1 MHYGGNNNM
10 LTTRRAALHL
20 ITAASGFG
28 LLIACAPAVSPQL
41 APTAAPAGS
50 TAAAA
55 VGAATPP
62 AASPKKGGTLRVGQ
76 IGDLVNLEPHFF
88 QNTTSENTWLA
99 FDRLT
104 QYDLQWKPQPMLA
117 ESWDLSADA
126 SQVKLKLHSGVQ
138 FHSGR
143 ELTSDDVKYT
153 FERIRDP
160 KVGVGQFAIQGQWF
174 TSVDTPDKYSVVL
187 KADQPR
193 PQVFDLL
200 EQLNVVDRASLES
213 SDAASKLVGTGPF
226 MLGEWAQGDHAT
238 FTRNPNYWQSGRPLL
253 DSVRTTFLR
262 DASAMVLQLESGA
275 VDVIRY
281 PSKPDYVRLASDP
294 RFQGILYP
302 GNVSAY
308 AVGVSVYT
316 PPLDNKRIRQAL
328 NYALNRQRFSD
339 VMLQG
344 VGKPLSLPWA
354 STFPMYEA
362 SKENYY
368 SFDLDRAKS
377 ILAQEGVTSLS
388 LDMIPSPTYP
398 EGADFCQMYQ
408 GDLAK
413 IGVALNI
420 VNLDQGAWSDQV
432 NNRRYRH
439 LYYAASILNL
449 SPGTL
454 FSVSRPI
461 GPTNNNEGYE
471 DPSYANL
478 VTDLTQ
484 ETDPSKLSQIYSQ
497 INDILLDQ
505 SFFMFMAPNAV
516 LMLAGANVHDV
527 NPNARGGWSL
537 TDAWLA

>member
-1 MHYGGNNNM
+1 M
-10 LTTRRAALHL
+10 A
-20 ITAASGFG
+20 AASSFG
-28 LLIACAPAVSPQL
+28 LIAACGAPVPQRV
-41 APTAAPAGS
+41 APTAAPAAPTVAPAS
-50 TAAAA
+50 PATAAPSAPTSAAAA
-55 VGAATPP
+55 PTSVP
-62 AASPKKGGTLRVGQ
+62 AASGPKTGGTLRAGQ

-117 ESWDLSADA
+117 ESWDLSTDA
-126 SQVKLKLHSGVQ
+126 TQVKLKLRSGVQ

-143 ELTSDDVKYT
+143 ELTSDDVRYT

-160 KVGVGQFAIQGQWF
+160 KIGVGQFAIQGQWF
-174 TSVDTPDKYSVVL
+174 TSAETPDKYTVVL

-200 EQLNVVDRASLES
+200 EQLNIVDQTSLQS
-213 SDAASKLVGTGPF
+213 ADAATKLVGTGPF

-238 FTRNPNYWQSGRPLL
+238 FVRNPNYWQSGRPYL
-253 DSVRTTFLR
+253 DNVRTSFLR

-275 VDVIRY
+275 VDLIRY
-281 PSKPDYVRLASDP
+281 PSKQDFARLSGDN
-294 RFQGILYP
+294 RYQGITYP

-308 AVGVSVYT
+308 AVGASVYT
-316 PPLDNKRIRQAL
+316 PPLDNKRVRQAL
-328 NYALNRQRFSD
+328 NYAINRQRFSD

-344 VGKPLSLPWA
+344 IGKPLSLPWA
-354 STFPMYEA
+354 PTFPMYEA
-362 SKENYY
+362 SKESYY
-368 SFDLDRAKS
+368 TFDLDRAKS
-377 ILAQEGVTSLS
+377 MLAQEGVTSLS

-398 EGADFCQMYQ
+398 EGGDFCQMYQ

-420 VNLDQGAWSDQV
+420 INLDQGAWSDQV

-454 FSVSRPI
+454 FTVSRPI

-471 DPSYANL
+471 DPTYATL
-478 VTDLTQ
+478 VTNLTR
-484 ETDPSKLSQIYSQ
+484 ETDPAKLSQIYSQ

-516 LMLAGANVHDV
+516 LMLAGANVRDV